1 MKKLVTTLA
10 ASLMM
15 ASFATAAEPQP
26 GCVEGNPGMAG
37 TPAAPEGNQ
46 KKPKPK
52 STIKATVVV
61 KQSDYLLTRE
71 LKDGTAA
78 IKDALA
84 KQNAPSVKSPAVDL
98 ELELKNSGTKP
109 AVIIWGGDQS
119 RISMTLKGPGAI
131 NGTWPMMMTM
141 EFRMGNEI
149 KLAPGAVH
157 RVPIKSLGFGPRNII
172 DGGCWWTTPGDYQL
186 TVSGNF
192 AQGEQQVKFSAPPVT
207 LKVSEPK

>member
-1 MKKLVTTLA
+1 MKKIIATFASMMVVSMTMA
-10 ASLMM
+10 ADS
-15 ASFATAAEPQP
+15 EP
-26 GCVEGNPGMAG
+26 GCAPGNPGMAG
-37 TPAAPEGNQ
+37 APAAPEGNQ

-98 ELELKNSGTKP
+98 ELELKNSGTKA

-119 RISMTLKGPGAI
+119 RISMTLKGPGAV

-141 EFRMGNEI
+141 E
-149 KLAPGAVH
+149 
-157 RVPIKSLGFGPRNII
+157 
-172 DGGCWWTTPGDYQL
+172 
-186 TVSGNF
+186 
-192 AQGEQQVKFSAPPVT
+192 
-207 LKVSEPK
+207 